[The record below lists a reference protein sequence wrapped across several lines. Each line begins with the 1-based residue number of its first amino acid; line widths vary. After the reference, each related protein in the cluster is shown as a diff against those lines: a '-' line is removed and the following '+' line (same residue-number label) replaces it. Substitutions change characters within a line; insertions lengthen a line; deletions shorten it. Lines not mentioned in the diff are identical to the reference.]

1 MTDCPNGEI
10 RDLLPDLV
18 HARLDAA
25 ERDRVKEHV
34 AGCAACTAEV
44 ALLERIRASAGR
56 GALVNVG
63 RVVSALPRDGRAG
76 SNWTRSAGLRIA
88 AGLVVVLGIA
98 SWLQRS
104 RGDEISRSAD
114 HVAVV
119 APETASTSE
128 QVVVP
133 AVSESARAVRT
144 RAPVVASRQVSL
156 DADLAELSDSELQ
169 SLLRALDSFEAVTR
183 VEPATQ
189 DPILVS
195 ETR

>member
-10 RDLLPDLV
+10 RDMLPDLV
-18 HARLDAA
+18 HARLNAA
-25 ERDRVKEHV
+25 ERDQVKAHV
-34 AGCAACTAEV
+34 AECADCTAEV

-56 GALVNVG
+56 GASVNVG
-63 RVVSALPRDGRAG
+63 RVVNALPRAGRVG
-76 SNWTRSAGLRIA
+76 SHWTRRVGLRIA
-88 AGLVVVLGIA
+88 AGLIVVLGVA

-104 RGDEISRSAD
+104 RGDEISGSGSQ
-114 HVAVV
+114 VAVV
-119 APETASTSE
+119 APETASTRE
-128 QVVVP
+128 PTVLP
-133 AVSESARAVRT
+133 ASSESARAIRT
-144 RAPVVASRQVSL
+144 RTPVVASRPVSL

-183 VEPATQ
+183 VEPAAQ